1 MDLFGGTLVIISVVF
16 ILLSLYLEW
25 IGPAYTFLV
34 AVVFLGIFGV
44 LTPAEI
50 LAGFANEQLAVIILL
65 ILLGDIIRR
74 TSVIEIAFERI
85 FKKADTVSR
94 FRNRMMIMV
103 GFFSAFLNNTPL
115 VAIMMP
121 FVHNWSKKH
130 NESPSKLLIP
140 LSFAAILGGCVTL
153 IGTSTNLIVSGFV
166 QDQSI
171 IPNLE
176 ALNMFDFAYVGV
188 PMLILGYIYLALF
201 SNKLLPWN
209 KDALSDISRSSRKFI
224 VEAQIRP
231 KSHLIDVPIQKSGLV
246 GIEGLFLFEII
257 RDEQVIKVSG
267 QGLILKE
274 NDLLRF
280 AAESANIADLLSDT
294 SGLTFPK
301 VGMLKHKSKTE
312 LVEVV
317 VSHNS
322 TLISKTV
329 KQINFRAKF
338 NAALIAIHRNGERLT
353 GVVDDVRIKAGDVLL
368 LLADDLF
375 AERITYS
382 SDVYYISQ
390 IKEVRRLGV
399 LRTTLLLGGTFLAI
413 MLSAFRVIPLF
424 MGIMVLLLMLLPFK
438 ITSPKDLHKS
448 IDYNLILI
456 IALAIALGNAMLKTG
471 VADMFA
477 NVLIEA
483 FLPWGHVALLAGI
496 YLVTAILAAYIT
508 NKAAVALVF
517 PISLTLAANL
527 DLNPMPFILVVA
539 FAAAANFITP
549 HGYQTNLMVYGP
561 GRYTFK
567 NFFVIGFPL
576 TILYMAVTIGILSL
590 MYF

>member
-1 MDLFGGTLVIISVVF
+1 MDVFGGTLVIIAVLF

-44 LTPAEI
+44 LSPSEI

-85 FKKADTVSR
+85 FKRANTVSR

-140 LSFAAILGGCVTL
+140 LSYAAILGGCATL

-176 ALNMFDFAYVGV
+176 PLNMFDFAYVGV
-188 PMLILGYIYLALF
+188 PMLILGYLYLALF
-201 SNKLLPWN
+201 SDKLLPWN

-224 VEAQIRP
+224 LEAQIRP
-231 KSHLIDVPIQKSGLV
+231 KSHLKNTPLHQSGLI

-257 RDEQVIKVSG
+257 RDGHVIKVSG
-267 QGLILKE
+267 EGLVLKE

-280 AAESANIADLLSDT
+280 AAESANVADLLSDT

-301 VGMLKHKSKTE
+301 VGMFKHKSKTE

-322 TLISKTV
+322 TLISKEV
-329 KQINFRAKF
+329 QNINFRAKF
-338 NAALIAIHRNGERLT
+338 NGALIAIHRNGERLT
-353 GVVDDVRIKAGDVLL
+353 GVIDDVKLKAGDVLL

-375 AERITYS
+375 VERIAYS

-390 IKEVRRLGV
+390 IKEMRRLGA
-399 LRTTLLLGGTFLAI
+399 LRTALLLGGTFVAI
-413 MLSAFRVIPLF
+413 MLSAFHIVPLF
-424 MGIMVLLLMLLPFK
+424 MGIMVLLLILLP
-438 ITSPKDLHKS
+438 
-448 IDYNLILI
+448 
-456 IALAIALGNAMLKTG
+456 LK
-471 VADMFA
+471 
-477 NVLIEA
+477 
-483 FLPWGHVALLAGI
+483 
-496 YLVTAILAAYIT
+496 
-508 NKAAVALVF
+508 
-517 PISLTLAANL
+517 
-527 DLNPMPFILVVA
+527 
-539 FAAAANFITP
+539 
-549 HGYQTNLMVYGP
+549 
-561 GRYTFK
+561 
-567 NFFVIGFPL
+567 
-576 TILYMAVTIGILSL
+576 
-590 MYF
+590 

>member
-1 MDLFGGTLVIISVVF
+1 MDVFGGTLVILAVLF

-44 LTPAEI
+44 LSPSEI

-85 FKKADTVSR
+85 FKRANTVSR
-94 FRNRMMIMV
+94 FRNRMMLMV

-115 VAIMMP
+115 VAIMLP

-140 LSFAAILGGCVTL
+140 LSYAAILGGCATL

-176 ALNMFDFAYVGV
+176 PLNMFDFAYVGV

-224 VEAQIRP
+224 LEAQIRP
-231 KSHLIDVPIQKSGLV
+231 KSHLKNKPLHQSGLI

-257 RDEQVIKVSG
+257 RDKQTIKVSDE
-267 QGLILKE
+267 GLVLKE

-280 AAESANIADLLSDT
+280 AAESNNVADLLSDT

-301 VGMLKHKSKTE
+301 VGMFKHKSKTE

-322 TLISKTV
+322 TLISKEV
-329 KQINFRAKF
+329 QQINFRSKF
-338 NAALIAIHRNGERLT
+338 NGALIAIHRNGERLT
-353 GVVDDVRIKAGDVLL
+353 GIIDNEKLKAGDVLL
-368 LLADDLF
+368 LLVDDLF
-375 AERITYS
+375 EERITYS

-399 LRTTLLLGGTFLAI
+399 FRTTLLLGGTLVAI
-413 MLSAFRVIPLF
+413 LLSAFRIIPLF
-424 MGIMVLLLMLLPFK
+424 MGIMVLLLILLPLK

-448 IDYNLILI
+448 IDYDLIII

-471 VADMFA
+471 VADMVA
-477 NVLIEA
+477 NLFIGA

-508 NKAAVALVF
+508 NKAAVALIF
-517 PISLTLAANL
+517 PISLSLAANL

-561 GRYTFK
+561 GRYTFR
-567 NFFVIGFPL
+567 NFFRIGFPL
-576 TILYMAVTIGILSL
+576 TLLYMAGTITVLSL

>member
-1 MDLFGGTLVIISVVF
+1 MDLLSGTLVIIAVLF

-34 AVVFLGIFGV
+34 AVVFLGITGV

-50 LAGFANEQLAVIILL
+50 MAGFANEQLAVIILL

-85 FKKADTVSR
+85 FKKANTVKL

-140 LSFAAILGGCVTL
+140 LSYAAILGGCVTL

-171 IPNLE
+171 IPNLDS
-176 ALNMFDFAYVGV
+176 LNMFDFAWVGV
-188 PMLILGYIYLALF
+188 PMLVLGYFYLSFF
-201 SNKLLPWN
+201 SDRLLPWN
-209 KDALSDISRSSRKFI
+209 KDTLSDISKSSRKFI
-224 VEAQIRP
+224 VEAQIRH
-231 KSHLIDVPIQKSGLV
+231 KSHLIGKSLQESGLI

-257 RDEQVIKVSG
+257 RDTQTIKVSSS
-267 QGLILKE
+267 GLILEE

-280 AAESANIADLLSDT
+280 VAESNNIADLMSDT

-322 TLISKTV
+322 TLISKIV
-329 KQINFRAKF
+329 KEINFRAKF
-338 NAALIAIHRNGERLT
+338 DAALVAIHRNGERLS
-353 GVVDDVRIKAGDVLL
+353 GIVDNEKLKAGDVLL
-368 LLADDLF
+368 LLTDDLF
-375 AERITYS
+375 TERVS
-382 SDVYYISQ
+382 FNSDVYYISQ

-399 LRTTLLLGGTFLAI
+399 FRTTLLLGGTLLAI
-413 MLSAFRVIPLF
+413 VLSAFKVIPLF
-424 MGIMVLLLMLLPFK
+424 MGIMVLLLILLPLK
-438 ITSPKDLHKS
+438 ITSPKDMHKS
-448 IDYNLILI
+448 IDYDLILI
-456 IALAIALGNAMLKTG
+456 IALAIALGNAMIKTG
-471 VADMFA
+471 VADSVA
-477 NVLIEA
+477 NIFIELL
-483 FLPWGHVALLAGI
+483 LPFGNVALLSGI
-496 YLVTAILAAYIT
+496 YLLTTVLAAYIT
-508 NKAAVALVF
+508 NKAAVALIF
-517 PISLTLAANL
+517 PISLTLSASL

-567 NFFVIGFPL
+567 NFFRIGFPL
-576 TILYMAVTIGILSL
+576 TILYMIVTITILTI
-590 MYF
+590 MYL

>member
-1 MDLFGGTLVIISVVF
+1 MDLFGGTLVIIAVIF
-16 ILLSLYLEW
+16 ILFSLYLEW

-74 TSVIEIAFERI
+74 TSIIEIAFEKI

-140 LSFAAILGGCVTL
+140 LSYAAILGGCITL

-166 QDQSI
+166 IDQSI

-176 ALNMFDFAYVGV
+176 ALNMFDFAWVGV

-201 SNKLLPWN
+201 SDKLLPWN
-209 KDALSDISRSSRKFI
+209 KDALSDLSKSSRKFI

-231 KSHLIDVPIQKSGLV
+231 KSHLIDVPIQKSGLI

-257 RDEQVIKVSG
+257 RDDQLIKVSG
-267 QGLILKE
+267 EGFVLKE

-280 AAESANIADLLSDT
+280 AAESANVADLLSDT

-413 MLSAFRVIPLF
+413 ILSAFRVIPLF
-424 MGIMVLLLMLLPFK
+424 MGIMVLLLILLPFK

-471 VADMFA
+471 VADLFA
-477 NVLIEA
+477 NLLIEA
-483 FLPWGHVALLAGI
+483 FLPWGQVALLSGI
-496 YLVTAILAAYIT
+496 YLVTAVLAAYIT

-561 GRYTFK
+561 GRYTFR

-576 TILYMAVTIGILSL
+576 TVLYMAVTITILSL

>member
-1 MDLFGGTLVIISVVF
+1 MDVFGGTLVIIAVLF

-44 LTPAEI
+44 LSPSEI

-85 FKKADTVSR
+85 FKRANTVSR

-140 LSFAAILGGCVTL
+140 LSYAAILGGCATL

-176 ALNMFDFAYVGV
+176 PLNMFDFAYVGV
-188 PMLILGYIYLALF
+188 PMLILGYLYLALF
-201 SNKLLPWN
+201 SDKLLPWN

-224 VEAQIRP
+224 LEAQIRP
-231 KSHLIDVPIQKSGLV
+231 KSHLINKPLHQSGLI

-257 RDEQVIKVSG
+257 RDKQTIKVSDE
-267 QGLILKE
+267 GLILKE
-274 NDLLRF
+274 NDMLRF
-280 AAESANIADLLSDT
+280 AAESNNVADLLSDT

-322 TLISKTV
+322 TLISKEV
-329 KQINFRAKF
+329 QQINFRAKF
-338 NAALIAIHRNGERLT
+338 NGALIAIHRNGERLT
-353 GVVDDVRIKAGDVLL
+353 GVIDDEKLRAGDVLL
-368 LLADDLF
+368 LLVDDLF
-375 AERITYS
+375 EERITYS

-399 LRTTLLLGGTFLAI
+399 FRTTLLLGGTLVAI
-413 MLSAFRVIPLF
+413 LLSAFRIIPLF
-424 MGIMVLLLMLLPFK
+424 MGIMVLLLILLPLK

-448 IDYNLILI
+448 IDYDLILI

-471 VADMFA
+471 VADMVA
-477 NVLIEA
+477 NLFIEA

-496 YLVTAILAAYIT
+496 YLVTSILAAYIT
-508 NKAAVALVF
+508 NKAAVALIF
-517 PISLTLAANL
+517 PISLSLAANL

-561 GRYTFK
+561 GRYTFR
-567 NFFVIGFPL
+567 NFFRIGFPL
-576 TILYMAVTIGILSL
+576 TLIYMAGTIAVLSL

>member
-1 MDLFGGTLVIISVVF
+1 
-16 ILLSLYLEW
+16 
-25 IGPAYTFLV
+25 
-34 AVVFLGIFGV
+34 
-44 LTPAEI
+44 
-50 LAGFANEQLAVIILL
+50 
-65 ILLGDIIRR
+65 
-74 TSVIEIAFERI
+74 
-85 FKKADTVSR
+85 
-94 FRNRMMIMV
+94 MMIMV

-176 ALNMFDFAYVGV
+176 ALDMFDFAWVGI

-209 KDALSDISRSSRKFI
+209 KDALSDISKSSRKFI

-257 RDEQVIKVSG
+257 RDEEIIKVSG

-280 AAESANIADLLSDT
+280 AAESANVADLLSDT

-301 VGMLKHKSKTE
+301 VGMLKRKSKTE

-399 LRTTLLLGGTFLAI
+399 FRTTLLLGGTFLAI
-413 MLSAFRVIPLF
+413 MLSAFRIIPLF

-561 GRYTFK
+561 GRYTFR

-576 TILYMAVTIGILSL
+576 TILYMAVTIAILSL

>member
-1 MDLFGGTLVIISVVF
+1 MDLFGGTLVIIAVLF

-44 LTPAEI
+44 LTPTEI

-176 ALNMFDFAYVGV
+176 ALNMFDFAWVGV
-188 PMLILGYIYLALF
+188 PMLIFGYIYLALF

-209 KDALSDISRSSRKFI
+209 KDALSDLSKSSRKFI

-231 KSHLIDVPIQKSGLV
+231 KSHLIDVPIQKSGLI

-257 RDEQVIKVSG
+257 RDNQVIKVSG
-267 QGLILKE
+267 QGLVLKE

-280 AAESANIADLLSDT
+280 AAESANVADLLSDT

-338 NAALIAIHRNGERLT
+338 NAALIAVHRNGERLT
-353 GVVDDVRIKAGDVLL
+353 GIVDDVRIKAGDVLL

-424 MGIMVLLLMLLPFK
+424 MGIMVLLLILLPFK

-496 YLVTAILAAYIT
+496 YLVTAVLAAYIT
-508 NKAAVALVF
+508 NKAAVALIF

-561 GRYTFK
+561 GRYTFR

-576 TILYMAVTIGILSL
+576 TILYMIVTIAILSL

>member
-1 MDLFGGTLVIISVVF
+1 MDLFSGTLVIIAVLF

-34 AVVFLGIFGV
+34 AVVFLGITGV
-44 LTPAEI
+44 LSPREI
-50 LAGFANEQLAVIILL
+50 MAGFANEQLAVIILL

-85 FKKADTVSR
+85 FKKATTVKL

-121 FVHNWSKKH
+121 FVHNWAKKH

-140 LSFAAILGGCVTL
+140 LSYAAILGGCVTL
-153 IGTSTNLIVSGFV
+153 IGTSTNLIVNGFV

-171 IPNLE
+171 IPNLDS
-176 ALNMFDFAYVGV
+176 LNMFDFAWVGV
-188 PMLILGYIYLALF
+188 PMLVIGYFYLSWF
-201 SNKLLPWN
+201 SDKLLPWN
-209 KDALSDISRSSRKFI
+209 KDTLSDISKSSRKFI

-231 KSHLIDVPIQKSGLV
+231 KSHLLNRSLQESGLI

-257 RDEQVIKVSG
+257 RDTETIKVSSS
-267 QGLILKE
+267 GLILEE

-280 AAESANIADLLSDT
+280 LADSNNIADLMSDT

-322 TLISKTV
+322 TLIAQIV
-329 KQINFRAKF
+329 KDINFRAKF
-338 NAALIAIHRNGERLT
+338 DAALVAIHRNGERLS
-353 GVVDDVRIKAGDVLL
+353 GVVDNEKLKAGDVLL
-368 LLADDLF
+368 LLTDDLF
-375 AERITYS
+375 TERVSFST
-382 SDVYYISQ
+382 DVYYISQ
-390 IKEVRRLGV
+390 IKEVRRLGFF
-399 LRTTLLLGGTFLAI
+399 RTTLLLGGTLLAI
-413 MLSAFRVIPLF
+413 ILSAFKVIPLF
-424 MGIMVLLLMLLPFK
+424 MGILVLLLILLPLK

-448 IDYNLILI
+448 IDYDLILI
-456 IALAIALGNAMLKTG
+456 IALAIALGNAMMKTG
-471 VADMFA
+471 VADSIA
-477 NVLIEA
+477 NIFIEVL
-483 FLPWGHVALLAGI
+483 LPFGNVAILTGI
-496 YLVTAILAAYIT
+496 YLLTTILAAYIT
-508 NKAAVALVF
+508 NKAAVALIF
-517 PISLTLAANL
+517 PISLTLSVSL

-561 GRYTFK
+561 GRYTFR
-567 NFFVIGFPL
+567 NFFKIGFPL
-576 TILYMAVTIGILSL
+576 TVIYMIVTISILTV
-590 MYF
+590 MYL

>member
-1 MDLFGGTLVIISVVF
+1 MDLFGGTLVIIAVIF

-44 LTPAEI
+44 LTPTEI

-176 ALNMFDFAYVGV
+176 ALNMFDFAWVGV

-201 SNKLLPWN
+201 SNRLLPWN

-257 RDEQVIKVSG
+257 RDEEVIKVSG
-267 QGLILKE
+267 QGLVLKE

-280 AAESANIADLLSDT
+280 AAESANVADLLSDT

-399 LRTTLLLGGTFLAI
+399 LRTTLLLGGTFVAI

-477 NVLIEA
+477 NILIEA

-567 NFFVIGFPL
+567 DFFIIGFPL
-576 TILYMAVTIGILSL
+576 TILYMAVTIAILSL

>member
-1 MDLFGGTLVIISVVF
+1 MDLFGGTLVIIAVVF

-44 LTPAEI
+44 LTPSEI

-85 FKKADTVSR
+85 FKRATTVSR
-94 FRNRMMIMV
+94 FRNRMMLMV

-140 LSFAAILGGCVTL
+140 LSYAAILGGCITL

-176 ALNMFDFAYVGV
+176 PLNMFDFAYVGV

-224 VEAQIRP
+224 LEAQIRP
-231 KSHLIDVPIQKSGLV
+231 KSHLINKPLQKSGLI
-246 GIEGLFLFEII
+246 GIKGLFLFEII
-257 RDEQVIKVSG
+257 RDNQVIKVSG
-267 QGLILKE
+267 EGLVLKE

-280 AAESANIADLLSDT
+280 AAESSNVADLLSDT

-322 TLISKTV
+322 TLISKEV
-329 KQINFRAKF
+329 QQINFRAKF
-338 NAALIAIHRNGERLT
+338 NGALIAIHRNGERLT
-353 GVVDDVRIKAGDVLL
+353 GVIDNERLKAGDVLL
-368 LLADDLF
+368 LLVDDF
-375 AERITYS
+375 FEERITYS

-399 LRTTLLLGGTFLAI
+399 FRTSLLLGGTFVAI
-413 MLSAFRVIPLF
+413 VLSAFKIIPLF
-424 MGIMVLLLMLLPFK
+424 MGIMVLLLILLPLK

-448 IDYNLILI
+448 IDYNLIII

-477 NVLIEA
+477 NVLIGT
-483 FLPWGHVALLAGI
+483 FLPWGHVALLSGI

-508 NKAAVALVF
+508 NKAAVALIF
-517 PISLTLAANL
+517 PISLTMAANL

-561 GRYTFK
+561 GRYTFN
-567 NFFVIGFPL
+567 NFFRIGFPL
-576 TILYMAVTIGILSL
+576 TIIYMAVTIAVLSL

>member
-1 MDLFGGTLVIISVVF
+1 MDVFGGTLVIIAVVF

-34 AVVFLGIFGV
+34 AVVFLGVFGV
-44 LTPAEI
+44 LSPSEI
-50 LAGFANEQLAVIILL
+50 LQGFANEQLGVIILL
-65 ILLGDIIRR
+65 ILIGDIIRR

-85 FKKADTVSR
+85 FKKANTVHR
-94 FRNRMMIMV
+94 FRMRMMIMV

-140 LSFAAILGGCVTL
+140 LSYAAILGGCVTL

-176 ALNMFDFAYVGV
+176 QLEMFDFAYVGV
-188 PMLILGYIYLALF
+188 PMLILGYLYLAFF
-201 SNKLLPWN
+201 SDKLLPWN

-224 VEAQIRP
+224 LEAQIRP
-231 KSHLIDVPIQKSGLV
+231 KSHLIDTPLQQSGLV

-257 RDEQVIKVSG
+257 RDGHVIKVSSE
-267 QGLILKE
+267 GLVLKE

-280 AAESANIADLLSDT
+280 AAESTNVADLLSDT

-322 TLISKTV
+322 TLISKEV
-329 KQINFRAKF
+329 QDINFRAKF
-338 NAALIAIHRNGERLT
+338 NGALIALHRNGERLT
-353 GVVDDVRIKAGDVLL
+353 GVIDDVKLKAGDVLL

-375 AERITYS
+375 VERISYS

-390 IKEVRRLGV
+390 IKEMRRLGAF
-399 LRTTLLLGGTFLAI
+399 RTALLLGGTFVAI
-413 MLSAFRVIPLF
+413 MLSAFHIVPLF
-424 MGIMVLLLMLLPFK
+424 MGIMILLLILLPMK

-477 NVLIEA
+477 NLLIEA
-483 FLPWGHVALLAGI
+483 FLPWGHVALLSGI
-496 YLVTAILAAYIT
+496 YLVTAIMAAYIT
-508 NKAAVALVF
+508 NKAAVALIF

-567 NFFVIGFPL
+567 HFFRIGLPL
-576 TILYMAVTIGILSL
+576 TILYMIVTITVLSL

>member
-1 MDLFGGTLVIISVVF
+1 MDLFSGTLVIIAVVF

-25 IGPAYTFLV
+25 VGPAYTFLI

-44 LTPAEI
+44 LSPAEI
-50 LAGFANEQLAVIILL
+50 LIGFANEQLAVIILL

-85 FKKADTVSR
+85 FKKANTVGR

-140 LSFAAILGGCVTL
+140 LSYAAILGGCVTL

-166 QDQSI
+166 QDQGI

-176 ALNMFDFAYVGV
+176 SLNMFDFAWVGL
-188 PMLILGYIYLALF
+188 PMLVLGYAYLAIF
-201 SNKLLPWN
+201 SDRLLPWN
-209 KDALSDISRSSRKFI
+209 KDTLSDISKSSRKFI
-224 VEAQIRP
+224 LEAQIRP
-231 KSHLIDVPIQKSGLV
+231 KSHLINKPLQDSGLI

-257 RDEQVIKVSG
+257 RGEQSIKISSA
-267 QGLILKE
+267 GLVLEE
-274 NDLLRF
+274 NDMLRF
-280 AAESANIADLLSDT
+280 AAESNNVADLLSDT

-329 KQINFRAKF
+329 KEINFRSKF
-338 NAALIAIHRNGERLT
+338 DAALIAIHRNGDRLT
-353 GVVDDVRIKAGDVLL
+353 GIIDNEKLKAGDVLL
-368 LLADDLF
+368 LLTDHLF
-375 AERITYS
+375 EERITFS
-382 SDVYYISQ
+382 TDVYYISQ
-390 IKEVRRLGV
+390 IKEVRRLGFF
-399 LRTTLLLGGTFLAI
+399 RTTLLLGGTFVAI
-413 MLSAFRVIPLF
+413 ILSAFKIIPLF
-424 MGIMVLLLMLLPFK
+424 MGIMVLLLILLPLK

-448 IDYNLILI
+448 IDYDLILI
-456 IALAIALGNAMLKTG
+456 IALAIALGNAMIKTG
-471 VADMFA
+471 VADSVA
-477 NVLIEA
+477 NLFIELL
-483 FLPWGHVALLAGI
+483 LPFGNVALLSGI
-496 YLVTAILAAYIT
+496 YLLTTVLAAYIT
-508 NKAAVALVF
+508 NKAAVALIF
-517 PISLTLAANL
+517 PISLTLSVSL

-539 FAAAANFITP
+539 FAAAANFLTP

-567 NFFVIGFPL
+567 DFFKIGFPL
-576 TILYMAVTIGILSL
+576 TVIYMIVTITILSI

>member
-1 MDLFGGTLVIISVVF
+1 MDIFGGSLVIIAVIF

-44 LTPAEI
+44 LSPSEI
-50 LAGFANEQLAVIILL
+50 LTGFANEQLAVIILL

-85 FKKADTVSR
+85 FKKANTVSR

-140 LSFAAILGGCVTL
+140 LSYAAILGGCVTL

-171 IPNLE
+171 IPNLKP
-176 ALNMFDFAYVGV
+176 LNMFDFAWVGV
-188 PMLILGYIYLALF
+188 PALILGYIYLALF
-201 SNKLLPWN
+201 SNRMLPWN
-209 KDALSDISRSSRKFI
+209 KDALSDISKSSRKFI

-231 KSHLIDVPIQKSGLV
+231 KSHLINKPLQESGLI
-246 GIEGLFLFEII
+246 GIEGLFLFEIK
-257 RDEQVIKVSG
+257 RDDKTIKVNAA
-267 QGLILKE
+267 GLVLKE

-280 AAESANIADLLSDT
+280 AAESANVADLMSDT

-322 TLISKTV
+322 TLISKEI
-329 KQINFRAKF
+329 QHINFRAKF
-338 NAALIAIHRNGERLT
+338 NAALVAVHRNGERIT
-353 GVVDDVRIKAGDVLL
+353 GVVDDVKLKAGDVLL

-375 AERITYS
+375 EERIAYS

-399 LRTTLLLGGTFLAI
+399 FRTTLLLGGTLLAI
-413 MLSAFRVIPLF
+413 VLSAFRIIPLF
-424 MGIMVLLLMLLPFK
+424 MGIMVLLLILLPLK

-448 IDYNLILI
+448 IDYDLILI

-471 VADMFA
+471 VADAIA
-477 NVLIEA
+477 NLFIGA
-483 FLPWGHVALLAGI
+483 FLPWGHVALLSGI
-496 YLVTAILAAYIT
+496 YLTTAIMAAYIT
-508 NKAAVALVF
+508 NKAAVALIF
-517 PISLTLAANL
+517 PISLSLAANL

-567 NFFVIGFPL
+567 DFFKIGLPL
-576 TILYMAVTIGILSL
+576 TIMYMIVTITVLSI